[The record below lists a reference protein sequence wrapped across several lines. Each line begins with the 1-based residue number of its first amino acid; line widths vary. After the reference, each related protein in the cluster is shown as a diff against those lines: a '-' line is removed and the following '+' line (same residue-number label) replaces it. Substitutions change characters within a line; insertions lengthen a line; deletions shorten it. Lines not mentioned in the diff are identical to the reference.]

1 MPASHTSHSPLPAAG
16 LDPAVPATRKLLN
29 PLLERHLNVQ
39 HVPFWSAG
47 LDPAVPATRQ
57 LVDKLLAQRDMAPA
71 SAHHQRISFD
81 NFMKVR
87 MRG

>member
-1 MPASHTSHSPLPAAG
+1 MPASHTSHSPLPA
-16 LDPAVPATRKLLN
+16 
-29 PLLERHLNVQ
+29 
-39 HVPFWSAG
+39 AG

-87 MRG
+87 MMG